1 MKKYLQQAYRI
12 DTQINS
18 KIEQIKSLRELAE
31 KTSAALNGM
40 PSGNG
45 NRTEDAIVKMVDLQ
59 HEVCD
64 EVTEL
69 VNIKREIGRIIN
81 GVESPEYR
89 TVLELR
95 YMSFLKWE
103 EIAVIMG
110 YSMQR
115 VFQIH
120 KEAINAING

>member
-1 MKKYLQQAYRI
+1 MKKYLQQAYKI

-59 HEVCD
+59 HEICD

-95 YMSFLKWE
+95 YVSFLKWE

>member
-59 HEVCD
+59 HEICD
-64 EVTEL
+64 DVTEL